1 MIFRQFVDPDL
12 GCASYLIGSEAAGE
26 AVVVDPAF
34 AFEQYVEEA
43 ARHDVK
49 IVRVVETH
57 NHADHVSGHGRLALE
72 HGARV
77 SIHALA
83 QAAYDHDPMDDGD
96 VIAVGE
102 VTIRVIHTPGHR
114 PEHCALL
121 VDEQMLLTGDSL
133 FVGDAARP
141 DLATEASEG
150 AEGLFHSLRR
160 LEELPDEVG
169 VYPGHVAG
177 SLCGA
182 SLSSDPAST
191 IGFERRFNRALQIG
205 TVEEFIADALSKTTP
220 RPPNMDRIV
229 ELNRGPFVGAPEP
242 LARLDTPTGSVL
254 DVRDSDDFAAAHLP
268 RAVNVPHSGSSFA
281 TRSGFVLPDE
291 PVTIHAASDDQAE
304 EAARGLRAVG
314 IFELAGYV
322 VDPSD
327 MTSHLDPVDLD
338 ELERLMQ
345 NNEVVVLD
353 VRESDERDEGYIA
366 GSRHMPVPP
375 ARRGLRRARRAAG
388 GHDLHDGRAGRDRR
402 EPPRRARD
410 RGTTRPRRR
419 CRGLGAARRPHD
431 RVPPLRL
438 VRKTALLPHVQRAWI
453 RCRLARSSPARG
465 TRRCSA
471 RRRPATHPSSTRR
484 PGRRPCGGA
493 VSDVFSV
500 GRSPPSAPTRPGSPS
515 APSPRGAPRRVPCR
529 ASRA

>member
-34 AFEQYVEEA
+34 AIEQYVEEA
-43 ARHDVK
+43 ARHEVK
-49 IVRVVETH
+49 IVRVIETH

-72 HGARV
+72 YGARV

-83 QAAYDHDPMDDGD
+83 QATYDHDAMDDGE

-205 TVEEFIADALSKTTP
+205 TVDEFIADALSKTTP

-268 RAVNVPHSGSSFA
+268 RAVNVPLSGSSFA

-314 IFELAGYV
+314 VVELAGYV
-322 VDPSD
+322 VNPSD

-366 GSRHMPVPP
+366 GSRHMPY
-375 ARRGLRRARRAAG
+375 
-388 GHDLHDGRAGRDRR
+388 
-402 EPPRRARD
+402 
-410 RGTTRPRRR
+410 
-419 CRGLGAARRPHD
+419 
-431 RVPPLRL
+431 RL
-438 VRKTALLPHVQRAWI
+438 
-453 RCRLARSSPARG
+453 LA
-465 TRRCSA
+465 
-471 RRRPATHPSSTRR
+471 
-484 PGRRPCGGA
+484 A
-493 VSDVFSV
+493 VSDGLGELPVVTICTTGARAAIAASLLAAHGIEARPV
-500 GRSPPSAPTRPGSPS
+500 LDGGVEDWEQRGGRTIEFRRCGS
-515 APSPRGAPRRVPCR
+515 
-529 ASRA
+529 